1 MLKLVESDKRLSDV
15 DYIVYHGNESW
26 DKIDIEFGL
35 SKITFRYSF
44 CSCCIK
50 ACYSTPTCGEEMM
63 KPAIGD

>member
-44 CSCCIK
+44 FSCCIK